1 MLSQQGPLLQ
11 RLAPHLQQ
19 RLLQCLVPSLLLQ
32 LLQRQAPHQQ
42 QQQLLLLRHLPHHL
56 LPLMLHRQLLP
67 TAAAA
72 AAAGAGKVQGISAA
86 PDGALGPAASQ
97 GWLYHWQAQPARP
110 QSALRLLQS

>member
-42 QQQLLLLRHLPHHL
+42 QQLLLRHLPHHL
-56 LPLMLHRQLLP
+56 LPLMLHWQLLP
-67 TAAAA
+67 TAAAAAA

-86 PDGALGPAASQ
+86 PVGALGPAASQ